1 MKVNPTGEIGTAEEF
16 ADGVVLIPSPGARG
30 ISGANLVSDGAL
42 TVAV

>member
-1 MKVNPTGEIGTAEEF
+1 MKVNPTGELGTAEEF
-16 ADGVVLIPSPGARG
+16 ADGVVLIPSPGARR